1 MSFGLSISD
10 YGKKIY
16 LPTNKVFMLTPGVDL
31 CEKWQGQKVYMDSME
46 SMNNFNCEV
55 CYMSGLS
62 MWRMVNRIAEG
73 AYQLTKPPS
82 RESVF

>member
-1 MSFGLSISD
+1 
-10 YGKKIY
+10 
-16 LPTNKVFMLTPGVDL
+16 MLIPGVDL

-62 MWRMVNRIAEG
+62 M
-73 AYQLTKPPS
+73 
-82 RESVF
+82 